1 MRDTVLAKLIR
12 KNSALALFPEQA
24 PEKSPNRK
32 FCGVEAIPIQQII
45 GTISRSKD
53 FDHKFRPLKYY
64 LRDRWINTYL
74 SLEREGWSPILV
86 HKVGEHY
93 YVENGHHRV
102 SVAKL
107 LGMHFIEAKIWEY
120 PIFAKKV
127 VFYDDNKNSTMDAG
141 EVDAPLGVAVLQGVS
156 CTPSDTLTYVE
167 TDVNRETAFTEL

>member
-1 MRDTVLAKLIR
+1 MNMYPPLTNIRSHLSDKFSALRRRAVRDTVLAKLIR
-12 KNSALALFPEQA
+12 KNAALALFPEQA

-86 HKVGEHY
+86 HKVGEYY
-93 YVENGHHRV
+93 YVEDGHHRV

-107 LGMHFIEAKIWEY
+107 LGMEFIEAKVWDY
-120 PIFAKKV
+120 PIHAKKAMGCPRAERCPERSSANV
-127 VFYDDNKNSTMDAG
+127 YAT
-141 EVDAPLGVAVLQGVS
+141 Q
-156 CTPSDTLTYVE
+156 
-167 TDVNRETAFTEL
+167 